1 MAGISL
7 FAVCVLLALTL
18 AASSASGRRRELH
31 GPLRRQAASAV
42 VETELDGLA
51 AKLQAIAL
59 QEARRRLGAWVADQ
73 VLSGAPGIASPEKQ
87 PPLKPR
93 RLNLLGEL
101 EVVGRWSCENE
112 GCVAPHKDV
121 DVTSGGGFNDDDEI
135 TEVSFNG
142 SRGCNST
149 TGDCAPVAP
158 PDMSHCTEVSKSNSL
173 ERTVDTDLTCSG
185 FNLTCDDLGRL
196 PQHVREWEMFK
207 KCNHDPELL
216 YGKCSVICRFERYP
230 TQRCTYIYDR
240 NHKYGLRSDAFDRCL
255 VQSSCHERT
264 THNEEFTLTCN
275 RSVVPVDAETTYFTK
290 TVDEP
295 EEEDSSILMIAIIA
309 VMIAGVAIG
318 LLVVSCVGRM
328 VRSRKETSNIAGGS
342 HAPEV
347 MLNLD
352 DDPSLAGNGTV
363 VVGRPVANAD
373 APAPPEADVVEGV
386 TSPNAS
392 SEAGN

>member
-275 RSVVPVDAETTYFTK
+275 RSVVPVDAETTYL
-290 TVDEP
+290 
-295 EEEDSSILMIAIIA
+295 EDTSASRIAIIIA
-309 VMIAGVAIG
+309 VVIAGVAIG
-318 LLVVSCVGRM
+318 LLVVSCAGRM
-328 VRSRKETSNIAGGS
+328 VRGRKEAAAGS

-347 MLNLD
+347 ILHLD
-352 DDPSLAGNGTV
+352 DDPSGTV

-373 APAPPEADVVEGV
+373 GPPPPEADVVAGV
-386 TSPNAS
+386 ASRNAS
-392 SEAGN
+392 REFGH